1 MGDVRIRIFVLI
13 LALLEPLIVIYCFG
27 YNFDSLSTMWLT
39 YLQPLFIVVNASTS
53 YFLFGVGRW
62 RISSIFLLLLTAFSV
77 EYSILF
83 HYIFAVLFFV
93 GCGYGMWFVRR
104 LRWYLVLYIISLVVL
119 FYFGIFWG
127 EIFAIYIIC
136 FYHLHLMSI
145 YYKLN
150 RSN

>member
-1 MGDVRIRIFVLI
+1 MGDIFVRIFVLF
-13 LALLEPLIVIYCFG
+13 LTLVQPFVVLYCFG

-39 YLQPLFIVVNASTS
+39 YLQPLFIIVNASTS
-53 YFLFGVGRW
+53 YFLFGISSW
-62 RISSIFLLLLTAFSV
+62 RIPSVFLLLLTAFSV
-77 EYSILF
+77 EYSMVF
-83 HYIFAVLFFV
+83 HYIFAVLFFLS
-93 GCGYGMWFVRR
+93 CGYGMWFVRR

-136 FYHLHLMSI
+136 FYHLHLMRI

-150 RSN
+150 RLN